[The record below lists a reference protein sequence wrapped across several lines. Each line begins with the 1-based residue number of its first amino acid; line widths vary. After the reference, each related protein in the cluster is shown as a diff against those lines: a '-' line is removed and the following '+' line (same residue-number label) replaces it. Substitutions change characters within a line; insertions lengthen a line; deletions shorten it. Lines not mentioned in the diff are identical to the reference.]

1 MWVGMGS
8 AVAQVDPCCPVAVA
22 ELVVLLLPA
31 AGVEMA
37 DLPHLVEEDGKLDS
51 RRSEEEAGPAGSVM
65 VVESLTRPIPRCP
78 LGWVLY

>member
-1 MWVGMGS
+1 
-8 AVAQVDPCCPVAVA
+8 VAVT
-22 ELVVLLLPA
+22 ELVVLPLPA

-37 DLPHLVEEDGKLDS
+37 DLPHLVEEAGKLDS
-51 RRSEEEAGPAGSVM
+51 QHSEEEAGPVGPVT

>member
-1 MWVGMGS
+1 MGS
-8 AVAQVDPCCPVAVA
+8 AVAQVDPCCPVVVA

-31 AGVEMA
+31 VGVETA
-37 DLPHLVEEDGKLDS
+37 DLPRLVEEDGKLDS
-51 RRSEEEAGPAGSVM
+51 LHSEEEAGPTGSVM

>member
-1 MWVGMGS
+1 V
-8 AVAQVDPCCPVAVA
+8 VVA

-31 AGVEMA
+31 AGIEMVV
-37 DLPHLVEEDGKLDS
+37 LPRLVEEDGKLGS
-51 RRSEEEAGPAGSVM
+51 LYSEEEAGPAGSVM

>member
-1 MWVGMGS
+1 V
-8 AVAQVDPCCPVAVA
+8 VVA

-37 DLPHLVEEDGKLDS
+37 VLPHLVEEDGKLDS
-51 RRSEEEAGPAGSVM
+51 LHSEEEAGPAGSVM

-78 LGWVLY
+78 LRWALY